1 MFNKIDLS
9 PFVTKADLHKEL
21 HLLTWRFLGLL
32 TALFTAQT
40 TVLLGAMYYLIN
52 NSHSK

>member
-9 PFVTKADLHKEL
+9 HLATKADLHKEL

-40 TVLLGAMYYLIN
+40 TVLLGAMYYMLN
-52 NSHSK
+52 HLKP

>member
-21 HLLTWRFLGLL
+21 HSLTWRFIGLL
-32 TALFTAQT
+32 TAQT
-40 TVLLGAMYYLIN
+40 GLLLGAMYYLI
-52 NSHSK
+52 SRLK

>member
-1 MFNKIDLS
+1 MFNKLDLS

-21 HLLTWRFLGLL
+21 HLQTWRILGLL
-32 TALFTAQT
+32 TAIFTAQT
-40 TVLLGAMYYLIN
+40 IVILGAMYYLIN